1 MNGNITY
8 ATTTIMT
15 SLKPVRGTQDILPND
30 IRRYRLVEEVAFNVA
45 ERYGFDEITTP
56 IFEFTEVFSRTLG
69 DTSDIVTKEMYTFQD
84 KGLDSITLRPEGTAG
99 IARAFISNGL
109 QQELPIK
116 FFYKGPMFRYERPQ
130 KGRRRQFH
138 QVGIEILGVPTPQAD
153 IESISLAKTFLEE
166 LGLKDDITLEINSLG
181 DPESRTDYNQK
192 LREYLNDYKEDLSEY
207 SLKRLKKN
215 PLRILDSK
223 ESEDKVIVANAPRL
237 QDSFNEHSNKFFA
250 ELCEGLNKL
259 GISYEHNNNLVRGL
273 DYYSHTAFEFTTK
286 DLGAQGTVLAGGRYD
301 GLISQ
306 MGGPETPGVGWAA
319 GVERLSLLLNKEI
332 LTKRPIVVIPVG
344 KSGESEAL
352 ILTETLRKR
361 GYRVDLGYSGN
372 LKKRIKRANDRNAI
386 AAIFL
391 GQNESEHKIVKLKN
405 MDSGDQKEV
414 SLDSLEQELQIYK

>member
-1 MNGNITY
+1 
-8 ATTTIMT
+8 MT
-15 SLKPVRGTQDILPND
+15 SLKPVRGTQDILPNES
-30 IRRYRLVEEVAFNVA
+30 RRYRLVEEAAFRIA
-45 ERYGFDEITTP
+45 DRYGFDEITTP

-84 KGLDSITLRPEGTAG
+84 KGLESITLRPEGTAG

-138 QVGIEILGVPTPQAD
+138 QVGIEILGVATPQAD
-153 IESISLAKTFLEE
+153 IEAISLAKTFLEE
-166 LGLKDDITLEINSLG
+166 IGLNDNVSLEINSLG
-181 DPESRTDYNQK
+181 DAASRSAYDQK
-192 LREYLNDYKEDLSEY
+192 LRDYLNNHKQGLSKH
-207 SLKRLKKN
+207 SLNRLKNN

-223 ESEDKVIVANAPRL
+223 DNEDKIIVANAPKL
-237 QDSFNEHSNKFFA
+237 QDSFNKDSNNFFA

-259 GISYEHNNNLVRGL
+259 GISYEHNHNLVRGL

-319 GVERLSLLLNKEI
+319 GVERLALLLNTDI
-332 LTKRPIVVIPVG
+332 VTKRPIVVIPIG
-344 KSGESEAL
+344 RDAESQAL
-352 ILTETLRKR
+352 ILTERLRKN

-372 LKKRIKRANDRNAI
+372 LKKRIKRANERNTI
-386 AAIFL
+386 AAIFM
-391 GQNESEHKIVKLKN
+391 GESESVRNVVKLKD
-405 MDSGDQKEV
+405 MDSGDQKEI
-414 SLDSLEQELQIYK
+414 SLDSLEQQLQIYK

>member
-1 MNGNITY
+1 
-8 ATTTIMT
+8 MT
-15 SLKPVRGTQDILPND
+15 PLKPVRGTQDILPNE
-30 IRRYRLVEEVAFNVA
+30 IRHYRLVEEIAFNVA
-45 ERYGFDEITTP
+45 ERYGFNEISTP
-56 IFEFTEVFSRTLG
+56 IFEFSEVFSRTLG

-84 KGLDSITLRPEGTAG
+84 KGLDIVTLRPEGTAG

-153 IESISLAKTFLEE
+153 IETISLAKTFLEE
-166 LGLKDDITLEINSLG
+166 LGLKDNITLEINSLG
-181 DPESRTDYNQK
+181 DAESRAAYNQI
-192 LREYLNDYKEDLSEY
+192 LHEYLNDYKENLSEQ
-207 SLKRLKKN
+207 SLKRLEKN

-223 ESEDKVIVANAPRL
+223 ENEDKVIMANAPKL
-237 QDSFNEHSNKFFA
+237 QGSFNEYSNHFFA

-259 GISYEHNNNLVRGL
+259 GILYTHNNNLVRGL
-273 DYYSHTAFEFTTK
+273 DYYSHTAFEFITK

-301 GLISQ
+301 GLIRQ

-319 GVERLSLLLNKEI
+319 GVERLSLLVNRDI
-332 LTKRPIVVIPVG
+332 FAKRPIVVIPVG
-344 KSGESEAL
+344 QSEESDAL
-352 ILTETLRKR
+352 ILTEKLRKN

-372 LKKRIKRANDRNAI
+372 IKKRIKRANDQNAI
-386 AAIFL
+386 AAIFI
-391 GQNESEHKIVKLKN
+391 GEHETTREIVRLKD

-414 SLDSLEQELQIYK
+414 PLDLLEHQLKIYK

>member
-1 MNGNITY
+1 
-8 ATTTIMT
+8 MT
-15 SLKPVRGTQDILPND
+15 SLKPVRGTQDVLPD
-30 IRRYRLVEEVAFNVA
+30 ETRRYRLVEEVAFNVSQ
-45 ERYGFDEITTP
+45 RYGFDEIITP

-69 DTSDIVTKEMYTFQD
+69 GTSDIVTKEMYTFVD

-116 FFYKGPMFRYERPQ
+116 LFYKGPMFRYERPQ

-138 QVGIEILGVPTPQAD
+138 QVGIEILGVSTPQAD
-153 IESISLAKTFLEE
+153 IETISLAKTFLEE
-166 LGLKDDITLEINSLG
+166 LSLEDNVTLEINSLG
-181 DPESRTDYNQK
+181 DVASRTAYNHK
-192 LREYLNDYKEDLSEY
+192 LREYLSDYKKELSEY
-207 SLKRLKKN
+207 SLKRLEKN

-223 ESEDKVIVANAPRL
+223 ESEDKVIVTNAPKL
-237 QDSFNEHSNKFFA
+237 QDSFNEYSNNFFA

-259 GISYEHNNNLVRGL
+259 SISYEHNKNLVRGL

-332 LTKRPIVVIPVG
+332 FTKRPIVVIPIG
-344 KSGESEAL
+344 QSEESEAL
-352 ILTETLRKR
+352 ILTENLRKK
-361 GYRVDLGYSGN
+361 GYRIDLGYSGN
-372 LKKRIKRANDRNAI
+372 LKKRIKRANDKNAI
-386 AAIFL
+386 AVIFL
-391 GQNESEHKIVKLKN
+391 GENEAARKIVRLKD
-405 MDSGDQKEV
+405 MDTGDQKEV
-414 SLDSLEQELQIYK
+414 SLDSLEQQLKIYQ